1 MSRRYRLTDRLP
13 DYMLDEPEAAED
25 AGEEQDE
32 GECYYCGEGLDEGDH
47 RRCNQIGEDDHAT

>member
-13 DYMLDEPEAAED
+13 DYMLDEPED